1 MLQSLYVWS
10 ITKNVV
16 NRHVYAKSKGESLHL
31 FPSEF
36 SIFKIRFNCNFFV
49 PQKKQDYFTSLFFC
63 LTKIENFLIFILHQF
78 WIFWFFFL
86 FLKIILF
93 SILIF
98 CLLEKSRFIWAL
110 KQGGFITFNFLI
122 LFCHSSIKVTKN
134 RFDAVHCVFSC
145 KKVRKRR
152 RERRGINKL
161 AAAWSANGTQ
171 SKLIEGYFHTQK
183 ETIR

>member
-1 MLQSLYVWS
+1 MQNPKV
-10 ITKNVV
+10 K
-16 NRHVYAKSKGESLHL
+16 VYIFFLLNFQFSRFALIAI
-31 FPSEF
+31 FFCPSEKARLF
-36 SIFKIRFNCNFFV
+36 YFFIF
-49 PQKKQDYFTSLFFC
+49 Y
-63 LTKIENFLIFILHQF
+63 LTKIKNFLIFILNF
-78 WIFWFFFL
+78 EFSDFIL

-152 RERRGINKL
+152 REREKGNK
-161 AAAWSANGTQ
+161 
-171 SKLIEGYFHTQK
+171 
-183 ETIR
+183 

>member
-36 SIFKIRFNCNFFV
+36 SIFKIRFNCNFFC
-49 PQKKQDYFTSLFFC
+49 PSEKARLFYFFIFY
-63 LTKIENFLIFILHQF
+63 LTKIKNFLIFILHQF
-78 WIFWFFFL
+78 WIFWFYSISKNNL
-86 FLKIILF
+86 I

-152 RERRGINKL
+152 RER
-161 AAAWSANGTQ
+161 
-171 SKLIEGYFHTQK
+171 EG
-183 ETIR
+183 E

>member
-1 MLQSLYVWS
+1 MQNPKVKVYIFFLLNFQFSRFALIDFFFS
-10 ITKNVV
+10 SQKN
-16 NRHVYAKSKGESLHL
+16 
-31 FPSEF
+31 
-36 SIFKIRFNCNFFV
+36 
-49 PQKKQDYFTSLFFC
+49 QDYFTSLFFY
-63 LTKIENFLIFILHQF
+63 LKKNQELFKSYSSPILNFEFSV
-78 WIFWFFFL
+78 FFFLFL

-152 RERRGINKL
+152 RER
-161 AAAWSANGTQ
+161 
-171 SKLIEGYFHTQK
+171 EG
-183 ETIR
+183 E

>member
-36 SIFKIRFNCNFFV
+36 SIFKIRFNCNFFFV
-49 PQKKQDYFTSLFFC
+49 PQKNQDYFTLFFC
-63 LTKIENFLIFILHQF
+63 LT
-78 WIFWFFFL
+78 FL
-86 FLKIILF
+86 FFTNFEFSEFSDFILF